1 MNVRAKYV
9 VVMAAGLLSLQL
21 TVVTPAQE
29 TTASPA
35 PMAGS
40 SAPSTGKVAAAES
53 SHSPD
58 RTSTTSSASGAI
70 TKPGRAGGMGDP
82 AFGGERHPL
91 YRLTKSDVVDASFT
105 FSPDFNQSLTV
116 QPDGFVSLRGAG
128 TIFAEGLTLP
138 QLQEAIS
145 AAYRNS
151 LHEPEITLTL
161 KDFDKP
167 YFLASGE
174 VSRPGKYELRGD
186 VTVNEAVAIAGGF
199 TKEARH
205 SQVVLFRRISSE
217 VAEAHVLDLK
227 KMLDSRDLREDL
239 HLRPGDFIFVPQSRI
254 TKIRKFIPTSS
265 MSWYMNPMQF

>member
-1 MNVRAKYV
+1 
-9 VVMAAGLLSLQL
+9 
-21 TVVTPAQE
+21 
-29 TTASPA
+29 
-35 PMAGS
+35 
-40 SAPSTGKVAAAES
+40 
-53 SHSPD
+53 
-58 RTSTTSSASGAI
+58 
-70 TKPGRAGGMGDP
+70 MGDP

-91 YRLTKSDVVDASFT
+91 YRLTKSDVVDASFP

-138 QLQEAIS
+138 QLEEAMS
-145 AAYRNS
+145 VAYRNS

-161 KDFDKP
+161 KEFDKP

-205 SQVVLFRRISSE
+205 SQVILFRRVSSE

-227 KMLDSRDLREDL
+227 KMLDSHDLREDM
-239 HLRPGDFIFVPQSRI
+239 HLRAGDFIFVPQSRI
-254 TKIRKFIPTSS
+254 TKIRRFVPTNS
-265 MSWYMNPMQF
+265 MSWYVNPLQF